1 MLVAHQVENSVI
13 SINGYGY
20 SPPPLKKSKNR
31 KDFLHLGCRFGHT
44 GVYICQDS
52 SDYTITTLHFTEYIF
67 MSIKLN

>member
-20 SPPPLKKSKNR
+20 SPPAKKSKNH
-31 KDFLHLGCRFGHT
+31 KGFLHLGCRFGHT
-44 GVYICQDS
+44 GVHICQDS
-52 SDYTITTLHFTEYIF
+52 SDYTIRTLHFTEYIF